1 MPLVLA
7 VDDES
12 SILRI
17 IAMQLVSE
25 GFEVQTASTGEEA
38 IEALTTIDPDIV
50 VLDVVMPGMTGLE
63 VLAWI
68 RKVSTVP
75 VILLTGQAADRQK
88 ISGLN
93 RGADDYL
100 TKPFNPEELAAR
112 VRAVLRS
119 TQQEQPEDRGVLTT
133 GDIMIDLDRRLVMKA
148 GHPVSLTRTEWNL
161 LNYLAQ
167 RAGKVILGTDLLR
180 NVWGPE
186 YVEDNQMLRVWVSR
200 LRSKLE
206 GPEAKRTLIT
216 TISGV
221 GYRLNADSPE
231 DDDAGAPPN

>member
-1 MPLVLA
+1 MALVLA

-17 IAMQLVSE
+17 IELQLASE
-25 GFEVQTASTGEEA
+25 GFEVEIASTGEEA
-38 IEALTTIDPDIV
+38 IEKLTAVDPDIV
-50 VLDVVMPGMTGLE
+50 VLDVMMPGMDGLQ

-75 VILLTGQAADRQK
+75 VILLTGQSQDRQK

-93 RGADDYL
+93 RGADDYV

-119 TQQEQPEDRGVLTT
+119 TLQEQQETRGVLKV
-133 GDIMIDLDRRLVMKA
+133 GDVTIDLDSRLVLKS
-148 GHPVSLTRTEWNL
+148 GQPVSLTRTEWNL

-186 YVEDNQMLRVWVSR
+186 YVEDNQMLRVWISR

-206 GPEAKRTLIT
+206 GAGGRRSLLT

-221 GYRLNADSPE
+221 GYRLNADEPAE
-231 DDDAGAPPN
+231 NDPD

>member
-7 VDDES
+7 VDDET

-17 IAMQLVSE
+17 IELQLASE
-25 GFEVQTASTGEEA
+25 GFEVETASTGEEA
-38 IEALTTIDPDIV
+38 IEKLTAIDPDIV
-50 VLDVVMPGMTGLE
+50 VLDVMMPGMDGLQ

-75 VILLTGQAADRQK
+75 VILLTGQAQDRQK

-93 RGADDYL
+93 RGADDYV

-119 TQQEQPEDRGVLTT
+119 TLQEQQESRGVLKV
-133 GDIMIDLDRRLVMKA
+133 GDVTIDLDSRLVLKSSQ
-148 GHPVSLTRTEWNL
+148 PVSLTRTEWNL

-186 YVEDNQMLRVWVSR
+186 YVEDNQMLRVWISR

-206 GPEAKRTLIT
+206 GAGGRRSLLT

-221 GYRLNADSPE
+221 GYRLNAEEPAENDE
-231 DDDAGAPPN
+231 T

>member
-1 MPLVLA
+1 VM
-7 VDDES
+7 
-12 SILRI
+12 
-17 IAMQLVSE
+17 
-25 GFEVQTASTGEEA
+25 
-38 IEALTTIDPDIV
+38 
-50 VLDVVMPGMTGLE
+50 MPGMDGLQ
-63 VLAWI
+63 VLAWV

-75 VILLTGQAADRQK
+75 VVLLTGQAQDRQK

-119 TQQEQPEDRGVLTT
+119 TMQEQQESRGVLKV
-133 GDIMIDLDRRLVMKA
+133 GDVTIDLDSRLVLK
-148 GHPVSLTRTEWNL
+148 GTQPVSLTRTEWNL

-186 YVEDNQMLRVWVSR
+186 YVEDNQMLRVWISR

-206 GPEAKRTLIT
+206 PAGIRIRTVR
-216 TISGV
+216 GF
-221 GYRLNADSPE
+221 GYMLE
-231 DDDAGAPPN
+231 EYK

>member
-17 IAMQLVSE
+17 IELQLVSE
-25 GFEVQTASTGEEA
+25 GFEVETASTGEEA
-38 IEALTTIDPDIV
+38 VEKLTATDPDIV
-50 VLDVVMPGMTGLE
+50 VLDVVMPGMDGLQ

-75 VILLTGQAADRQK
+75 VILLTGQVQDRQK

-93 RGADDYL
+93 RGADDYV

-119 TQQEQPEDRGVLTT
+119 TMQEQQESRGVLKV
-133 GDIMIDLDRRLVMKA
+133 GDVTIDLDSRLVLK
-148 GHPVSLTRTEWNL
+148 GNQPVSLTRTEWNL

-186 YVEDNQMLRVWVSR
+186 YVEDNQMLRVWISR

-206 GPEAKRTLIT
+206 GTGGRRSLLT

-221 GYRLNADSPE
+221 GYRLNADEPADE
-231 DDDAGAPPN
+231 AET